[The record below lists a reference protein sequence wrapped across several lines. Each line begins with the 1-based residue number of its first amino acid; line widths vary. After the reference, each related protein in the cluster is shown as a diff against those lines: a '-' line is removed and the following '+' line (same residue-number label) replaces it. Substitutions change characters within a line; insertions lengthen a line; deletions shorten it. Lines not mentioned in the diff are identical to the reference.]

1 MVVVAIA
8 ARRVQFDRPDVIP
21 WLRGICFTSNI
32 GVLCCCFLIHW
43 KIRRKGSPRMA
54 GSTSAIAD
62 LEIADSTPLISTAEQ
77 RAREEVVREQM
88 TVYKHDRQFLSAL
101 YKVPM
106 RALLVIAFLHFYM
119 KSTKSLLLQSI
130 LPLKHLWD
138 AEVFQVHIRGRA
150 GSGKL
155 QRPWKQR
162 KSARQLVTE
171 YVDIARGL
179 WKGRYSREKKT
190 E

>member
-1 MVVVAIA
+1 MLYLGYEGYASPPISVSYAAAFSSTGRLDEKVVLAW
-8 ARRVQFDRPDVIP
+8 P
-21 WLRGICFTSNI
+21 
-32 GVLCCCFLIHW
+32 
-43 KIRRKGSPRMA
+43 GSI
-54 GSTSAIAD
+54 SASAD
-62 LEIADSTPLISTAEQ
+62 LEIADSTPLIFTSEQ
-77 RAREEVVREQM
+77 RAPEGVVREQM
-88 TVYKHDRQFLSAL
+88 TVYKHDRQFLFAL

-106 RALLVIAFLHFYM
+106 RALLVIAILHFYM

-130 LPLKHLWD
+130 FPLKHLWD
-138 AEVFQVHIRGRA
+138 ADVFQVHIRGRA
-150 GSGKL
+150 ASGKL

-179 WKGRYSREKKT
+179 WKGRHSREKT